1 MKLNTKQLRKQKNTI
16 TISTT
21 ESLKDIEPYFIK
33 REEPMLTLDEAIQHC
48 IEKSKQEC
56 KQCAREHYQL
66 ALWLLELKYYRAN
79 KEKDNRED

>member
-16 TISTT
+16 TISTI
-21 ESLKDIEPYFIK
+21 ESLKDIEPYA
-33 REEPMLTLDEAIQHC
+33 REVVTLTLDEAIQHC

-79 KEKDNRED
+79 KEKDSRED